1 MNINKIY
8 NIIIRIFGAEKQKK
22 MIPKT
27 LIEDLKRN
35 AKWLTVDAVI
45 GILED
50 FKPATEQPEPTP
62 EAKQKSFDQEITEA
76 VNAMKF

>member
-1 MNINKIY
+1 
-8 NIIIRIFGAEKQKK
+8 

-35 AKWLTVDAVI
+35 AQWLTVDAVI

-50 FKPATEQPEPTP
+50 FQQAKDPQAEPTP
-62 EAKQKSFDQEITEA
+62 EAKQKTLDQEITEA